1 MKKIY
6 VRPETEVEC
15 TFAEVMQLPLNSVG
29 QTATVTDQDDT
40 NWLFESDGDADDTPD
55 AKSGNLWDGWD
66 D

>member
-6 VRPETEVEC
+6 IVPMTEVEC
-15 TFAEVMQLPLNSVG
+15 CLAEVMQLPLNSVG
-29 QTATVTDQDDT
+29 QTGHVTGQSDT

-55 AKSGNLWDGWD
+55 AKSGNLWDAWD

>member
-6 VRPETEVEC
+6 MVPMAEVEC
-15 TFAEVMQLPLNSVG
+15 CLAEVMQLPLNSVG
-29 QTATVTDQDDT
+29 QTGHVTDQDDT
-40 NWLFESDGDADDTPD
+40 NWQFDSDGNSTDNPD